1 MTNAEKANIY
11 DECLRESDQLQRE
24 ISKMKSDFVGNIPLN
39 IEILIE
45 QKKARIDVLVRKLE
59 SLFN

>member
-11 DECLRESDQLQRE
+11 DECLRQSDQLQRD
-24 ISKMKSDFVGNIPLN
+24 ISKMKSDYVGNIPPH
-39 IEILIE
+39 IEAIIQE
-45 QKKARIDVLVRKLE
+45 KKEKIDFLVRKLE